1 MSFAK
6 GLGPWNNPPTDEVAV
21 YKGWTFFS
29 SSTTTSYF
37 GTPAE
42 VGLAFGYYSRTGKLF
57 VGIYTVG
64 IPFYFYSS
72 YGAGIYTGTVGMTF
86 FTALLT
92 PEDAAVDG
100 AV

>member
-1 MSFAK
+1 M
-6 GLGPWNNPPTDEVAV
+6 V
-21 YKGWTFFS
+21 FS
-29 SSTTTSYF
+29 SSTTTSYL
-37 GTPAE
+37 GTPTE
-42 VGLAFGYYSRTGKLF
+42 VGFAFGYYSRTGKLF

-64 IPFYFYSS
+64 VPFYFYSS
-72 YGAGIYTGTVGMTF
+72 CGAGNYTETGGRTF

>member
-1 MSFAK
+1 
-6 GLGPWNNPPTDEVAV
+6 LGIPT
-21 YKGWTFFS
+21 
-29 SSTTTSYF
+29 
-37 GTPAE
+37 E

-72 YGAGIYTGTVGMTF
+72 YGAGIYTGTGGMTF

-92 PEDAAVDG
+92 PDDAAVEG

>member
-1 MSFAK
+1 M
-6 GLGPWNNPPTDEVAV
+6 V
-21 YKGWTFFS
+21 FS
-29 SSTTTSYF
+29 SSTTTSYL
-37 GTPAE
+37 GTPTE
-42 VGLAFGYYSRTGKLF
+42 VDLAFGYYSRTGKLL

-64 IPFYFYSS
+64 VPFYFYSS
-72 YGAGIYTGTVGMTF
+72 CDAGNYTETGGRTF